1 MLLEPFGLL
10 LAQRTPLNLQVPE
23 KLMEQMQVS
32 LQPQDGQQV
41 PRLRA
46 RYLGQSMES
55 MLSKGLLKPQ
65 VRE

>member
-1 MLLEPFGLL
+1 
-10 LAQRTPLNLQVPE
+10 VPA
-23 KLMEQMQVS
+23 KLKEQMQAS

-55 MLSKGLLKPQ
+55 MLSKGLLKSQ

>member
-1 MLLEPFGLL
+1 
-10 LAQRTPLNLQVPE
+10 
-23 KLMEQMQVS
+23 MQAS

-55 MLSKGLLKPQ
+55 MLSKGLLKSQAQKLQ
-65 VRE
+65 VQVAQVATLEEEAEVQPEELVRVFA

>member
-1 MLLEPFGLL
+1 
-10 LAQRTPLNLQVPE
+10 VPA
-23 KLMEQMQVS
+23 KLKEQMQVS

-55 MLSKGLLKPQ
+55 MLSKGLLKSQ